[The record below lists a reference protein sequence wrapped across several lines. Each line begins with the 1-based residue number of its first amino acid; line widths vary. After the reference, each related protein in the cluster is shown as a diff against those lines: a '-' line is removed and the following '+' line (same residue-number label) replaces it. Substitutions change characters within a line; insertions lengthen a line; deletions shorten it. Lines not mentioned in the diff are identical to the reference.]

1 MTMALSADDLLLGG
15 DASHTVAIPSAIL
28 RPGGASNGEAAPA
41 SVVLRPLRL
50 VDIQRVNKAA
60 QDQQALTSVLMV
72 QQALLEPKLSIEQ
85 VNRLHAGLV
94 QFLLREV
101 NRISGLAMDG
111 DELAAAVQAPLA
123 KACFVLAR
131 EFGWTP
137 EECAN
142 LTLGQI
148 LLYVEMIGRGR
159 EEAGRP

>member
-15 DASHTVAIPSAIL
+15 EASHAVPIPAAIL
-28 RPGGASNGEAAPA
+28 RPGGGGEDAPTV
-41 SVVLRPLRL
+41 VVLRPLRL
-50 VDIQRVNKAA
+50 VDIQRVHKAA

-72 QQALLEPKLSIEQ
+72 HQALVEPRLSIEQ

-101 NRISGLAMDG
+101 NRISGLAIDG

-148 LLYVEMIGRGR
+148 LLYVEMIGRSSG
-159 EEAGRP
+159 EAARS